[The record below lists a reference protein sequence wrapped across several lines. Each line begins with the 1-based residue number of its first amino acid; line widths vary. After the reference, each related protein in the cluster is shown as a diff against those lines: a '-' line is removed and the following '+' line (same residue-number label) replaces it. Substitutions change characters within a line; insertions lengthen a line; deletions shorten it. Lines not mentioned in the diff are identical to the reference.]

1 MKRIDIA
8 KVASGVMDR
17 LRSYRWPGNIRELE
31 NAVERSLILSEGKP
45 LTFDDIKFKGTPPSE
60 PSIEPLEFEEMN
72 YDKML
77 FNFYQKALDLTEG
90 RVEGKGGAADLLGVN
105 PRTLRH
111 RMRRISVPFGRSAE

>member
-45 LTFDDIKFKGTPPSE
+45 LTFDDIKFKRTPPSE